1 MKTPALYLIR
11 WMHTRRITVLLLI
24 VLVGLQVG
32 AEALSGPV
40 HLIPI
45 HGDIDPALVVFVRRS
60 IARARRAGASAIV
73 FDIDTFGG
81 RVDSALQIATLIGNL
96 DPIES
101 IAWITGGEAGT
112 GVSWSAGA
120 LISLSTRRIFMAPG
134 TSMGAAAPV
143 EIGASGTAQP
153 ASEKE
158 VSAVRAQMAALAEKN
173 GYPTGLA
180 LAMVDKDV
188 ELLEAVVDGR
198 STLLTREEVP
208 AAEERARAEG
218 RSFELGVVV
227 SPAGKILS
235 LTAGE
240 MLRYGVSSGM
250 AARLEDLAGTIGVQ
264 PGDIT
269 REERGPADRLVA
281 LITSSAVTTIL
292 ILVGLVAL
300 YLEITTPG
308 FGLPGTVAL
317 ACFAV
322 VFGANFLLGTVGS
335 LELILL
341 LVGVIL
347 LLVEIFLIPG
357 FGVVGISGLVLLALS
372 LVLSMQD
379 FVVPKVAWQ
388 WDQLRRNGLVVFGGI
403 VGAAA
408 VLVVLAQFVPR
419 LTPFKRLALGTT
431 LAAEDGF
438 TAQPLTLGSIA
449 VGRRGTALTTLR
461 PVGKAE
467 FDGEVAVVQTEGE
480 FLGAGA
486 PVEVVEVSGNRIVVK
501 GC

>member
-1 MKTPALYLIR
+1 MPLKRCLGA
-11 WMHTRRITVLLLI
+11 LLLLVA
-24 VLVGLQVG
+24 VLQAG
-32 AEALSGPV
+32 AAAPAGPV
-40 HLIPI
+40 HVIPI
-45 HGDIDPALVVFVRRS
+45 QGDIDPALVVFVRRG
-60 IARARRAGASAIV
+60 IERARKAGAAAIV

-96 DPIES
+96 APIES
-101 IAWITGGEAGT
+101 VAWVTGGEEGT

-120 LISLSTRRIFMAPG
+120 LISLSARRIYMAPG

-143 EIGASGTAQP
+143 ELGASGTTTP

-173 GYPTGLA
+173 GYPVGLA
-180 LAMVDKDV
+180 LAMVDADV
-188 ELLEAVVDGR
+188 ELLEAIVDGR
-198 STLLTREEVP
+198 SVLLTRDEVP
-208 AAEERARAEG
+208 AAERRAREEG
-218 RSFELGVVV
+218 RSFALGVVV
-227 SPAGKILS
+227 SPRGKILS

-250 AARLEDLAGTIGVQ
+250 AARIEDLAGAIGVPAQ
-264 PGDIT
+264 EFV
-269 REERGPADRLVA
+269 RVERTAADRAVA
-281 LITSSAVTTIL
+281 LITSSAVTGIL

-322 VFGANFLLGTVGS
+322 VFGANFLLGTVDS
-335 LELILL
+335 LELILF

-347 LLVEIFLIPG
+347 LLVEVFLIPG
-357 FGVVGISGLVLLALS
+357 FGVVGISGLVLLALA

-379 FVVPKVAWQ
+379 FVIPKVDWQ
-388 WDQLRRNGLVVFGGI
+388 WDLLRRNGLVVLGGI

-408 VLVVLAQFVPR
+408 VLMAIAQFVPR
-419 LTPFKRLALGTT
+419 LSPFRKLALAST
-431 LAAEDGF
+431 LDASEGF
-438 TAQPLTLGSIA
+438 TAQPKALGELA

-467 FDGEVAVVQTEGE
+467 FDGAVMVVQTEGE
-480 FLGAGA
+480 FLAAGA
-486 PVEVVEVSGNRIVVK
+486 AVEVVEVSGNRVVVK

>member
-1 MKTPALYLIR
+1 MSF
-11 WMHTRRITVLLLI
+11 TRSLGALLL
-24 VLVGLQVG
+24 LVAVAQVG
-32 AEALSGPV
+32 AAAAVGPV
-40 HLIPI
+40 HVIPI
-45 HGDIDPALVVFVRRS
+45 QGDIDPALVVFVRRG
-60 IARARRAGASAIV
+60 IDRARKAGAVAVV

-101 IAWITGGEAGT
+101 VAWVTGGEEGT

-120 LISLSTRRIFMAPG
+120 LISLSTRRIYMAPG

-143 EIGASGTAQP
+143 ELEASGGTTP

-173 GYPTGLA
+173 GYPVGLA
-180 LAMVDKDV
+180 LAMVDADV

-198 STLLTREEVP
+198 SVLLTREEVP
-208 AAEERARAEG
+208 AAERRAREEG

-227 SPAGKILS
+227 SPRGKILS

-250 AARLEDLAGTIGVQ
+250 AARIEDLAGAIGAPVEAFV
-264 PGDIT
+264 
-269 REERGPADRLVA
+269 RVERTPADRAVA
-281 LITSSAVTTIL
+281 LITSATVTAVL

-308 FGLPGTVAL
+308 FGLPGTIAL

-322 VFGANFLLGTVGS
+322 VFGANFLLGTVDS
-335 LELILL
+335 LELILFL
-341 LVGVIL
+341 LGVIL
-347 LLVEIFLIPG
+347 LLVEVFLIPG
-357 FGVVGISGLVLLALS
+357 FGVVGISGLVLLALA

-379 FVVPKVAWQ
+379 FAVPKVDWQ
-388 WDQLRRNGLVVFGGI
+388 WDLLRRNGLVVLGGI

-408 VLVVLAQFVPR
+408 VLMAIAQFVPR
-419 LTPFKRLALGTT
+419 LSPFRRLALGAT
-431 LAAEDGF
+431 LDAAEGF
-438 TAQPLTLGSIA
+438 TAQPKALAALA

-467 FDGEVAVVQTEGE
+467 FDGTVTVVQTEGE
-480 FLGAGA
+480 FLEAGA
-486 PVEVVEVSGNRIVVK
+486 AVEVVEVSGNRVVVK